1 MELEGVVQNGLIVP
15 DDATGL
21 AEGTRV
27 RIGTMT
33 PATTDAV
40 AMLRRWAAEDER
52 LTDAE
57 AAENADV
64 LRAIDAARPSYR
76 KLFADVLAGDRT

>member
-1 MELEGVVQNGLIVP
+1 VP
-15 DDATGL
+15 DDATRL
-21 AEGTRV
+21 TEGTRV
-27 RIGTMT
+27 RISM
-33 PATTDAV
+33 ATLPNADAV
-40 AMLRRWAAEDER
+40 AMLRQWVAEDEK

-76 KLFADVLAGDRT
+76 KLFADVLPGNGQ